1 MRGSANALS
10 SSTLQLAQLR
20 RSALPSLSTIPF
32 RYDDRCRDHL
42 LRQRSCNQLTVND
55 DVSDEVASSIYTVAG
70 RGPEGTADGAAIGNP
85 LPDWMAPG
93 QEGRRTAVSGVA
105 TRGPKRV
112 RKGSENGRFLADRG
126 TPGDPEKTAKSGNS
140 GNPGKSRDPP
150 RIRPSQ
156 NRALRSV
163 PTGRVIK
170 YPRKCT
176 PPAGGAPGAPQA
188 SFQIRTPGI
197 LNEAFWTPF
206 GVRGATPIA
215 SDTARQSA
223 TRSMVGPVMSDEG
236 SDVNSSRI

>member
-112 RKGSENGRFLADRG
+112 RKGSENGRFPSDRG
-126 TPGDPEKTAKSGNS
+126 TPGTPKKPQNPGNS
-140 GNPGKSRDPP
+140 GKSRKSGDPP

-176 PPAGGAPGAPQA
+176 PPPGGPPGGPPRAFPDPA
-188 SFQIRTPGI
+188 ARDPKRTVLDPFWRPRGNADRKRYGKAIRYAVYGRTG
-197 LNEAFWTPF
+197 
-206 GVRGATPIA
+206 
-215 SDTARQSA
+215 
-223 TRSMVGPVMSDEG
+223 DE
-236 SDVNSSRI
+236 R